1 MLGVAHDRTGCVWHV
16 RYALHD
22 RVHLDGHQMADEAN
36 ADDTLTDL
44 VTVEASWNAVQGVSA
59 CNIQKGLKDKM
70 SFCYVRALAI
80 MLEPTRW
87 PARCLFFSTS
97 ESNDASSEGSKLEG
111 TSCMRHRQ
119 RALFARLQNSS
130 VSPLVGDRVG
140 TSHGSDLVLHVQQL
154 RRVGDQRA
162 RRSPFVQNDA

>member
-87 PARCLFFSTS
+87 QARCLFFFFRRASPMMRAAKQQAGGYFLYATPSTCSFRQAS
-97 ESNDASSEGSKLEG
+97 EFLSITAGWRQG
-111 TSCMRHRQ
+111 RHL
-119 RALFARLQNSS
+119 AWL
-130 VSPLVGDRVG
+130 
-140 TSHGSDLVLHVQQL
+140 
-154 RRVGDQRA
+154 
-162 RRSPFVQNDA
+162 